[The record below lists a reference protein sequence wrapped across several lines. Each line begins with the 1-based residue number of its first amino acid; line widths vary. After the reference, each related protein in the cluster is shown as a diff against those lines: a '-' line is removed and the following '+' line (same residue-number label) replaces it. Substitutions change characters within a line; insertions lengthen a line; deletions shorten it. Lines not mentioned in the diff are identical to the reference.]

1 MTTAKKKYISS
12 LAGIHFFLGGVGEL
26 LHLSIQELFCLF
38 LKWIICHKGEKL
50 VGVGYLQL

>member
-1 MTTAKKKYISS
+1 MTTAKKKYISG
-12 LAGIHFFLGGVGEL
+12 LAGIHFFFGGVGEL

-38 LKWIICHKGEKL
+38 LKWIICHKGEEL